1 MAVASSNDVSDSPL
15 LPELLDGI
23 EGEIEQVSG
32 DGAYDFRS
40 NIENRGATPIIPP
53 RKEAGEP

>member
-32 DGAYDFRS
+32 DGAYDCCS
-40 NIENRGATPIIPP
+40 NIEN
-53 RKEAGEP
+53 